1 MVHFLPRSECCVEGV
16 WPLWLELLYWS
27 GSFLLSLAY
36 LVNPLI
42 LWQAFRSGFF
52 DRPLQIERIVLIYGA
67 FVFSC
72 AIGHLIEGIMPF
84 FYPNYLLVAVWTWQ
98 TAGISWLAN
107 ITLIIW
113 ILHRGMD

>member
-27 GSFLLSLAY
+27 GLLLLSLAY

-72 AIGHLIEGIMPF
+72 VIGHLIEGIMPL
-84 FYPNYLLVAVWTWQ
+84 FYPNYLLVAV
-98 TAGISWLAN
+98 
-107 ITLIIW
+107 
-113 ILHRGMD
+113 